1 MDAEIKWT
9 GSPFRGLASYGVDD
23 APIFFGRTRAQLRL
37 RALLE
42 DRAAAKRPWVLVTG
56 TSGSGKS
63 SLVLAGLLAD
73 VRKPGLVAGVG
84 EARFVVVR
92 PSDAGGD
99 PLRALARGLFGEKGL
114 PELASPPLLY
124 NPEQIGRLLAAGS
137 VRAVAQGL
145 AAVQTQL
152 SEHYR
157 PLLVVVVDQ
166 LEELLR
172 LSAPRCDELV
182 VALESLSAAGV
193 WIVATIRADFVE
205 ELDRHTLGRRFDDEG
220 RFLLGLP
227 TYRELGQIIT
237 RPAALAGLSWDTD
250 ETGMG
255 LDEELQRA
263 ALRDPAALPLL
274 GYVLEQLW
282 HRRRSN
288 GALAFEAYR
297 ALGALEG
304 AIGRRAEEVFQ
315 TLPEAAQLALPE
327 VLARLAIVGQGDN
340 ARPVAESAAI
350 DRFDD
355 ESPARVL
362 VDALLAP
369 DARLL
374 VASEGTI
381 HIAHEAVLTHW
392 PRAAAQLETDRRD
405 IQLIV
410 RLREHAHRW
419 LAIED
424 EQQRLSLLLAPGL
437 PLTEAE
443 DLLAHRRDALDD
455 EIVELIEQSALLRR
469 EHRTVSVD
477 QLRELTKHFASPHDR
492 FQLDPSFESERTR
505 EQLEDASIPPPDLAH
520 TVVFR
525 LLQECVMA
533 NLVRPVDAP
542 HMWHAAMLRK
552 SCELTPLGKYYWR
565 LVADGKL

>member
-1 MDAEIKWT
+1 
-9 GSPFRGLASYGVDD
+9 
-23 APIFFGRTRAQLRL
+23 
-37 RALLE
+37 
-42 DRAAAKRPWVLVTG
+42 
-56 TSGSGKS
+56 
-63 SLVLAGLLAD
+63 
-73 VRKPGLVAGVG
+73 
-84 EARFVVVR
+84 
-92 PSDAGGD
+92 
-99 PLRALARGLFGEKGL
+99 
-114 PELASPPLLY
+114 
-124 NPEQIGRLLAAGS
+124 
-137 VRAVAQGL
+137 
-145 AAVQTQL
+145 
-152 SEHYR
+152 
-157 PLLVVVVDQ
+157 
-166 LEELLR
+166 
-172 LSAPRCDELV
+172 
-182 VALESLSAAGV
+182 
-193 WIVATIRADFVE
+193 
-205 ELDRHTLGRRFDDEG
+205 
-220 RFLLGLP
+220 
-227 TYRELGQIIT
+227 
-237 RPAALAGLSWDTD
+237 
-250 ETGMG
+250 
-255 LDEELQRA
+255 
-263 ALRDPAALPLL
+263 
-274 GYVLEQLW
+274 
-282 HRRRSN
+282 
-288 GALAFEAYR
+288 
-297 ALGALEG
+297 
-304 AIGRRAEEVFQ
+304 VFQ

-381 HIAHEAVLTHW
+381 RVAHEAVLTHW

>member
-1 MDAEIKWT
+1 M
-9 GSPFRGLASYGVDD
+9 
-23 APIFFGRTRAQLRL
+23 
-37 RALLE
+37 
-42 DRAAAKRPWVLVTG
+42 
-56 TSGSGKS
+56 KS
-63 SLVLAGLLAD
+63 CS
-73 VRKPGLVAGVG
+73 
-84 EARFVVVR
+84 
-92 PSDAGGD
+92 
-99 PLRALARGLFGEKGL
+99 
-114 PELASPPLLY
+114 
-124 NPEQIGRLLAAGS
+124 
-137 VRAVAQGL
+137 
-145 AAVQTQL
+145 
-152 SEHYR
+152 
-157 PLLVVVVDQ
+157 
-166 LEELLR
+166 
-172 LSAPRCDELV
+172 
-182 VALESLSAAGV
+182 
-193 WIVATIRADFVE
+193 
-205 ELDRHTLGRRFDDEG
+205 
-220 RFLLGLP
+220 
-227 TYRELGQIIT
+227 
-237 RPAALAGLSWDTD
+237 
-250 ETGMG
+250 
-255 LDEELQRA
+255 A

-381 HIAHEAVLTHW
+381 RVAHEAVLTHW

-443 DLLAHRRDALDD
+443 DLLAHPA
-455 EIVELIEQSALLRR
+455 
-469 EHRTVSVD
+469 
-477 QLRELTKHFASPHDR
+477 
-492 FQLDPSFESERTR
+492 
-505 EQLEDASIPPPDLAH
+505 
-520 TVVFR
+520 
-525 LLQECVMA
+525 
-533 NLVRPVDAP
+533 
-542 HMWHAAMLRK
+542 
-552 SCELTPLGKYYWR
+552 
-565 LVADGKL
+565 